1 MARTSRIHVVSSG
14 PFVAIRRAVPSRD
27 SVATSRAAAVRSAP
41 PHSLASHTH
50 THTLHQ
56 AHLLLSP
63 LASTGTVPDEIKSE
77 LLQKIRRF
85 AEAQS

>member
-1 MARTSRIHVVSSG
+1 MTVEQLTAEIIPRGRGALRFNTLTR
-14 PFVAIRRAVPSRD
+14 VA
-27 SVATSRAAAVRSAP
+27 
-41 PHSLASHTH
+41 HTH